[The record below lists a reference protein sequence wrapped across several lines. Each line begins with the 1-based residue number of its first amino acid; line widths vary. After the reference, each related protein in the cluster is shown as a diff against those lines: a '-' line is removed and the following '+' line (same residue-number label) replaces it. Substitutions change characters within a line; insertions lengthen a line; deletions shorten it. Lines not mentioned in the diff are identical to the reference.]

1 MNKVILKAQKM
12 TIEDFRKIK
21 KAHNG
26 RPYKKIFFQCELRE
40 FIDGDA
46 IFGLVAYGGYKKRGK
61 HCGPPFPLQ
70 NNDEG
75 SDKVCDTWPLTFG
88 NLEFDIEPTSK
99 KKGPVHIKIF
109 ELLKLKEDDYK
120 KKILDFKP
128 GITKNPHADYT
139 ISLDGSI
146 EELNPSPPDPP
157 SDY

>member
-26 RPYKKIFFQCELRE
+26 RPYKKMFFQCELRE

-46 IFGLVAYGGYKKRGK
+46 IFGLVAYGGYKKGGK

-75 SDKVCDTWPLTFG
+75 SDAVCETWPLTFG
-88 NLEFDIEPTSK
+88 NLEFDIEPGTK
-99 KKGPVHIKIF
+99 KKGLVHSEIF
-109 ELLKLKEDDYK
+109 ELLKSKKQDYK
-120 KKILDFKP
+120 KIVLDFNP
-128 GITKNPHADYT
+128 GISKNPHADYT
-139 ISLDGSI
+139 ITLGASSED
-146 EELNPSPPDPP
+146 LNPSPPDPP